1 MAALDYYGSTEQLAR
16 ELNMADSQ
24 DVDKMV
30 AALTAASR
38 QIEAECG
45 GETGPRFFWQD
56 ATVTTRR
63 YHAEDSMVCWV
74 DDISTATGLIVK
86 IDDTGD
92 GTFETTLASTDY
104 ELYPLNAAV
113 STPVQ
118 PWYQIVVGMGN
129 YTFPQPGNGRP
140 GVQVTSRFG
149 WPGVPA
155 DIDKASLVQ
164 AVLLY
169 KSTAAWSGAL
179 SFDDGGYTQMRPRLH
194 PIASMLIEPFRRV
207 RT

>member
-1 MAALDYYGSTEQLAR
+1 MAALTYYSTVGELAR
-16 ELNMADSQ
+16 ELNMVDGQ
-24 DVDKMV
+24 DFDKLAV
-30 AALTAASR
+30 ALTAASR
-38 QIEAECG
+38 QLEAECG

-56 ATVTTRR
+56 ASVTTRR
-63 YHAEDSMVCWV
+63 YHAEDSAVCYV
-74 DDISTATGLIVK
+74 DDISTSTGLVVK

-92 GTFETTLASTDY
+92 ATFETTLASTDY

-118 PWYQIVVGMGN
+118 PWYQIVAGMGN
-129 YTFPQPGNGRP
+129 YAWPLPGNGRP
-140 GVQVTSRFG
+140 GVQVTAKFG
-149 WPGVPA
+149 WAAVPA
-155 DIDKASLVQ
+155 DIEKATLVQ